1 MDSNKVTSVL
11 PIREDKMSHKS
22 KPKRLTKHEV
32 TIEEVNRVLEVGR
45 LLFSILTEEEV
56 AELQR
61 ILNSPLDE
69 NEIGNTGVT

>member
-1 MDSNKVTSVL
+1 MDQKT
-11 PIREDKMSHKS
+11 
-22 KPKRLTKHEV
+22 KPKRPTEHRV

-61 ILNSPLDE
+61 ILNSPVDE